1 MFARF
6 HKRGQMVHVVAAI
19 QGWEHLW
26 FWWGKL
32 IIWDIHIQW
41 WWLMRYS
48 KRIRFRLRV
57 IPPMIKS
64 WYWLDLCRKVC
75 SLRPLSR
82 TPRHDYPLVN
92 NRQTCDRPAI
102 RISYT
107 QYFLGISILQL
118 KIYPRRSLII
128 MHDGFCVAAPFRW
141 YIFVYLSRTADALS
155 RIKYKV
161 LVLSLGDW
169 QLAFGI

>member
-1 MFARF
+1 
-6 HKRGQMVHVVAAI
+6 MVATI

-64 WYWLDLCRKVC
+64 WYRLDLCRKVC

-92 NRQTCDRPAI
+92 DRQTCDRPAI

-107 QYFLGISILQL
+107 QYFLGIGILQL

-141 YIFVYLSRTADALS
+141 YIFVYLRRTADTLS
-155 RIKYKV
+155 RIIYKV
-161 LVLSLGDW
+161 LVLSLRDW